1 MKLTCKEIRPF
12 LSRYRD
18 SAREADIRLRE
29 TTRSHLAECRDCS
42 RELLLLEEVSES
54 IRHLPEIEPAPNF
67 TAQVM
72 ARVLEKE
79 KQPRWR
85 LLPSLVYSFVFVVI
99 CLLGLLLNPSLKTEI
114 QEPVKISDYSTVLVE
129 SQQLSLLE
137 VQDKSLELVYS
148 EE

>member
-1 MKLTCKEIRPF
+1 MKVTCKEIRPY

-18 SAREADIRLRE
+18 SELDTDVQLRE
-29 TTRSHLAECRDCS
+29 KTRSHLAECQDCS
-42 RELLLLEEVSES
+42 RELLLLDEITENV
-54 IRHLPEIEPAPNF
+54 RHLPEVEPAPNF

-79 KQPRWR
+79 RNPRWR
-85 LLPSLVYSFVFVVI
+85 LLPSLVYSFVFIVF
-99 CLLGLLLNPSLKTEI
+99 CLLGLMLNPSLKKEAP
-114 QEPVKISDYSTVLVE
+114 EPVKISDYSTVLVE

-137 VQDKSLELVYS
+137 VQDKSLDLVYN